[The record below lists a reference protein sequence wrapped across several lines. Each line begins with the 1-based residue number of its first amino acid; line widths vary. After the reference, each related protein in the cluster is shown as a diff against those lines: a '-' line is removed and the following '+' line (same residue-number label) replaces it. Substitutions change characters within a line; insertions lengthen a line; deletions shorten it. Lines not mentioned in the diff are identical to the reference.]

1 MLHLRYEQDTLNAQ
15 FCVIGCCCCY
25 CSSCCCSKIAHL
37 RCEPGPII
45 GVTPIMAPGASKI
58 PRSHN
63 LVSSVVVIVLVVAVA
78 RYSN

>member
-1 MLHLRYEQDTLNAQ
+1 MLYLRYEQDTLNAQ
-15 FCVIGCCCCY
+15 FCVIGRCC
-25 CSSCCCSKIAHL
+25 CCCSKIPHL

-63 LVSSVVVIVLVVAVA
+63 FVSSVVVIVLVVVVA